1 MRYFVTIEGTEHVI
15 DVSELPGGSLDVRL
29 LDAKSLA
36 NGSAGKPVEVETT
49 GAAGRLTVH
58 VAGRVLDLVVDGAS
72 PNVTVFAS
80 GRRAQASVESAH
92 QRAAGSVRSGK
103 ASGNAGLITSPMPG
117 KVVKVLVAE
126 GDSVDAGK
134 PLVVVEAMKMENEL
148 VAEAPGVVKKVYV
161 QPGDAVEGGA
171 KLISIGPPEDA

>member
-15 DVSELPGGSLDVRL
+15 DVAELPGGSLDVRL
-29 LDAKSLA
+29 LDAASLA
-36 NGSAGKPVEVETT
+36 SGGLGKAVEVETST
-49 GAAGRLTVH
+49 AGGRLTVH
-58 VAGRVLDLVVDGAS
+58 VDGRVLDLVIDGTP
-72 PNVTVFAS
+72 PNVSVFAG

-92 QRAAGSVRSGK
+92 QRAAATVRTGRK
-103 ASGNAGLITSPMPG
+103 GGNAGLITSPMPG

-126 GDSVDAGK
+126 GDSVDTGK

-161 QPGDAVEGGA
+161 QLGDAVEGGA
-171 KLISIGPPEDA
+171 KLISIGPPNE